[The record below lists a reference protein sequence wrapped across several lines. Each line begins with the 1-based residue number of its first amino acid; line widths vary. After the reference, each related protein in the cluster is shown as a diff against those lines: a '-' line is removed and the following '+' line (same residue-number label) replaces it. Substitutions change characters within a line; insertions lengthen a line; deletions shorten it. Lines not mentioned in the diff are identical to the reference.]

1 MDKYLILLSRALVA
15 AIFLFSGFGKI
26 IGFQAM
32 VAMAGSA
39 GLPLPTVAIGIAIA
53 IEIAG
58 GLAILL
64 GWQVRWASVALFLF
78 LIPATL
84 VFHAARMQTIE
95 VLKNLAIM
103 GGLLRFYIDASGE
116 AARKD
121 VSSGPDV
128 RAGWKKIA

>member
-1 MDKYLILLSRALVA
+1 MNKYLILLSRALVA

-26 IGFQAM
+26 MGFQAM
-32 VAMAGSA
+32 AGMAGSA

-64 GWQVRWASVALFLF
+64 GWQVRWASLALFLF
-78 LIPATL
+78 LIPTTL
-84 VFHAARMQTIE
+84 VFHAAKMQTVE

-103 GGLLRFYIDASGE
+103 GGLLQFYINASSE

-121 VSSGPDV
+121 ASSAPDI
-128 RAGWKKIA
+128 RAGWKKTA

>member
-1 MDKYLILLSRALVA
+1 MNTYLILLSRALVA
-15 AIFLFSGFGKI
+15 AIFLCSGFGKI

-32 VAMAGSA
+32 VAMARSA
-39 GLPLPTVAIGIAIA
+39 GLPLPAVAIGIASA

-64 GWQVRWASVALFLF
+64 GWQVRWASLVLFLF
-78 LIPATL
+78 LIPTTL
-84 VFHAARMQTIE
+84 VFHVAKMQTVE

-103 GGLLRFYIDASGE
+103 GGLLRFYIDASGD

-121 VSSGPDV
+121 VASAPDV
-128 RAGWKKIA
+128 RAGWKKIE

>member
-1 MDKYLILLSRALVA
+1 MNKYLILLSRALVA

-26 IGFQAM
+26 ANFQAM

-53 IEIAG
+53 IEMAG

-64 GWQVRWASVALFLF
+64 GWQVRWASLALFLF
-78 LIPATL
+78 LIPTTL
-84 VFHAARMQTIE
+84 VFHAAKMQTVE

-103 GGLLRFYIDASGE
+103 GGLLRFYVDASGE

-121 VSSGPDV
+121 VSRSPDE
-128 RAGWKKIA
+128 RTGWKKIA